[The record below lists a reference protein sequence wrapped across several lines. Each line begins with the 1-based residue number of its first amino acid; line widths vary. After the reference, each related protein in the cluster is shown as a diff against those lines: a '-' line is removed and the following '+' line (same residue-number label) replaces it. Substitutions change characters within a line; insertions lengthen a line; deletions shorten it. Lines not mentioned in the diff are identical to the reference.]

1 MAEIESG
8 GTNHG
13 PGRVR
18 IAIWMGVCAL
28 LLAPLVAMQFTSEV
42 VWTAS
47 DFLVFGL
54 MLLAALG
61 SYELAVRKTGSSTY
75 RWAAGIAAAAGFFL
89 VWINLAV
96 GVIGSEDNPANLMF
110 AGVLAVALLGAL
122 GARRRPGRMAYALF
136 ATAFA
141 QLAVG
146 VVALTGDLGADGN
159 GWPRDVIGSTAI
171 FTMLWLVSAALFRR
185 AARDAMAA

>member
-1 MAEIESG
+1 
-8 GTNHG
+8 
-13 PGRVR
+13 
-18 IAIWMGVCAL
+18 
-28 LLAPLVAMQFTSEV
+28 
-42 VWTAS
+42 
-47 DFLVFGL
+47 
-54 MLLAALG
+54 
-61 SYELAVRKTGSSTY
+61 
-75 RWAAGIAAAAGFFL
+75 
-89 VWINLAV
+89 
-96 GVIGSEDNPANLMF
+96 
-110 AGVLAVALLGAL
+110 
-122 GARRRPGRMAYALF
+122 MAYALF